1 MVKVEELGTL
11 KKLVNSTWGKKKK
24 RKHVLCFLYAGGH
37 FHDESLQKPYDGG
50 TILILISYTN
60 QLRFREVS
68 SLAQGHTA
76 QKW

>member
-1 MVKVEELGTL
+1 MVKVEKLGTL
-11 KKLVNSTWGKKKK
+11 KKLVNSTWEKKK
-24 RKHVLCFLYAGGH
+24 RKHVLCFLFAGGH
-37 FHDESLQKPYDGG
+37 FHDEALRKPYDGS

-60 QLRFREVS
+60 QLRLREVS